1 MVKLSEAEKK
11 TLCNWMATDTG
22 AKLLESIKETGQ
34 GYINEAMLGI
44 AQGQQYTHDRV
55 VAAQAIDTI
64 YRWLKAYRKEEPRQE
79 E

>member
-11 TLCNWMATDTG
+11 TLCNWMDTDTG